1 MDRQTRRRGYSPV
14 TAILILASLV
24 LGIFL
29 FCSSSWGQG
38 IAEEYIAPIAEKVMN
53 LILPTSTPE
62 TKEAMGVT
70 EMSSP
75 EPSATPTAI
84 TVDWELPESSWYIL
98 EMGVYTDSQQA
109 SQESEKLQ
117 SMGAAGYMYTDIE
130 GHIRLLAAGYREQES
145 LLQVQKQVTESGF
158 TASPYNF
165 HLAGLKCRL
174 TGEKED
180 VSAIEQALDTACD
193 LPSLLTDYA
202 LRFDRENLTVQ
213 VAREQIN
220 GWLETL
226 AEAESTLLLYRDAA
240 PLEAFCAYMAEAK
253 SLLSTFLQ
261 KDATISQTECAASLK
276 YTQIAVLVAYKTLTE
291 GLVT

>member
-14 TAILILASLV
+14 TAVFILLCLV

-38 IAEEYIAPIAEKVMN
+38 IANEYIAPVAEKVMN
-53 LILPTSTPE
+53 LLLPASTPE
-62 TKEAMGVT
+62 TKEAMGMT
-70 EMSSP
+70 EKNSP
-75 EPSATPTAI
+75 APSAAPTAI
-84 TVDWELPESSWYIL
+84 TMDWDLPESSWYIL
-98 EMGVYTDSQQA
+98 EMGVYVDSQQA
-109 SQESEKLQ
+109 VEESEKLQ
-117 SMGAAGYMYTDIE
+117 SMGAAGYMYTDGE

-145 LLQVQKQVTESGF
+145 LLQVQKQITESGF

-165 HLAGLKCRL
+165 HLSGLKCRL
-174 TGEKED
+174 TGEEQD
-180 VSAIEQALDTACD
+180 VSAIGTALDTACK
-193 LPSLLTDYA
+193 LPGLLTDYA

-220 GWLETL
+220 AWLETI
-226 AEAESTLLLYRDAA
+226 AEAEATLLPYGDTA
-240 PLEAFCAYMAEAK
+240 PLEAFCVYMAEAK

-261 KDATISQTECAASLK
+261 KDATISQTECAAALK
-276 YTQIAVLVAYKTLTE
+276 YTQIAVLVAYKSLTE